1 MNPYEAFENTTAV
14 EKERLKRVI
23 HITFYALAIG
33 VTLSIAFPL
42 GTLLFAFPSYL
53 SIIPSTTSDV
63 FSLLI
68 INLLINKYARTIVTG
83 NSIKG
88 TIALITLSY
97 FLSCLDLTYIT
108 IHYTRFAFFYT
119 HYAFTL
125 LGLLILLSLAT
136 IIYVYSYNKSFPM
149 LHKLPSYI
157 LIGLSI
163 VSFIF
168 FYMYETPLNGT
179 SEEGNTFAYFNLV
192 FSAVLFI
199 AGYMI
204 LLYASSLIRK
214 NIPNLLVISAMM
226 LTALSIMY
234 LSTLLIYSS
243 IPYITNS

>member
-1 MNPYEAFENTTAV
+1 MDLYEAFENTTSA

-23 HITFYALAIG
+23 YITFFALAIG
-33 VTLSIAFPL
+33 ITLSIAFPL
-42 GTLLFAFPSYL
+42 ATLLFAFPAYT
-53 SIIPSTTSDV
+53 SIIPSVTSDIL
-63 FSLLI
+63 SLIIVNLI
-68 INLLINKYARTIVTG
+68 INKYSRTMVVG

-97 FLSCLDLTYIT
+97 FLSCIDLTYIT

-149 LHKLPSYI
+149 LHKLPTYI

-163 VSFIF
+163 ISFIF
-168 FYMYETPLNGT
+168 FYMYETPLNET
-179 SEEGNTFAYFNLV
+179 SEEGNAFAYFNLI
-192 FSAVLFI
+192 FSAILFI

-214 NIPNLLVISAMM
+214 NIPNLIVISAMI
-226 LTALSIMY
+226 LAALSIMY

-243 IPYITNS
+243 IPYVANS